1 MSPQKQRITP
11 PADDL
16 TTVGFANMLRVER
29 VRAVLSPRS
38 MEARGLIEEGRRQGT
53 LIDMTNGRR
62 VNTAAVMDSGHVV
75 LAAGPVPRP
84 SYRRA
89 DAGLTMPTD
98 LVHIGFG
105 NVLAANRVLAI
116 VSPRSAP
123 VKTMIK
129 DGKSRGL
136 IVDMTSG
143 RRVRAAVVLDSGHIV
158 LAALTP
164 ATIANRLQNGPG
176 AEAS

>member
-1 MSPQKQRITP
+1 
-11 PADDL
+11 
-16 TTVGFANMLRVER
+16 
-29 VRAVLSPRS
+29 
-38 MEARGLIEEGRRQGT
+38 
-53 LIDMTNGRR
+53 
-62 VNTAAVMDSGHVV
+62 
-75 LAAGPVPRP
+75 
-84 SYRRA
+84 
-89 DAGLTMPTD
+89 MPTD

>member
-1 MSPQKQRITP
+1 MASHQQRP
-11 PADDL
+11 PARDL
-16 TTVGFANMLRVER
+16 TIVGFANMLRVNR

-38 MEARGLIEEGRRQGT
+38 VETQGLIEEGRKRGT
-53 LIDMTNGRR
+53 LIDMTSGRK
-62 VNTAAVMDSGHVV
+62 VNAAAVMDSGHIV
-75 LAAGPVPRP
+75 LSAGTVPQASRG
-84 SYRRA
+84 R
-89 DAGLTMPTD
+89 AGLGVSMPTD
-98 LVHIGFG
+98 LIHIGFG
-105 NVLAANRVLAI
+105 NVLAANRILAI

-123 VKTMIK
+123 VKAMIK
-129 DGKSRGL
+129 DGKGRGL

-164 ATIANRLQNGPG
+164 ATIANRIQNGPG